1 MWVRRKGRGMK
12 SNHSTMPISVRLR
25 PELYMRVTGFA
36 RGSGRSIS
44 KVTRLMLEGSAELL
58 EEKQKDDGLSVPHS
72 LETIL
77 HWVAEHQALPESE
90 LIAKG
95 GEPVS
100 LAGLLADVSVRIAEL
115 EAEVKRNG
123 ERKDDE

>member
-1 MWVRRKGRGMK
+1 
-12 SNHSTMPISVRLR
+12 MPISVRLR

-72 LETIL
+72 IETIL
-77 HWVAEHQALPESE
+77 RWVAEHQALPEGDRRHSTINHHILARISE
-90 LIAKG
+90 LESVVVRWKELAK
-95 GEPVS
+95 S
-100 LAGLLADVSVRIAEL
+100 
-115 EAEVKRNG
+115 
-123 ERKDDE
+123 